1 MTFQTSFTRGETFS
15 LALEAT
21 DGDVSGATC
30 EADIKAAV
38 NGQPPAD
45 IVPPL
50 EVFAVSPV
58 AEVTPGGGAGWI
70 LTLTPAQTVDIGPGI
85 YVVDARVTLAN
96 GFVEQTDVVRVTVK
110 ERVTA

>member
-21 DGDVSGATC
+21 DGDVTGATC

-45 IVPPL
+45 TVPAL
-50 EVFAVSPV
+50 KVFTVSPV

-70 LTLTPAQTVDIGPGI
+70 LTLTPGQTVDIGPGI
-85 YVVDARVTLAN
+85 YVVDAKVTLAS
-96 GFVEQTDVVRVTVK
+96 GFVEQTDTVRVSVK